1 MALHI
6 SGKLVAVGLVITAL
20 ITAFSAPKGADDS
33 ARPLDVTPTAVVLTQ
48 PVATDGDR
56 PAAVGPFANPAYIV
70 RATGYNSMASQT
82 DHTPHITATGERTR
96 FGVIAVSRDLLGG
109 SLPYGSLVRLTDLG
123 NYYTG
128 RGYGRFQSLLDGQGL
143 FIVEDTMHQRK
154 RDQVDIWFGDYASA
168 VNWGVRKVRVELVRY
183 GRDGPELAPVEAS
196 GFSGTPRL
204 VAAR

>member
-20 ITAFSAPKGADDS
+20 ITAFSAPRGDEDGARS
-33 ARPLDVTPTAVVLTQ
+33 ILIT
-48 PVATDGDR
+48 PVATVR
-56 PAAVGPFANPAYIV
+56 ATPVEAAHALPVAVGPIANPVYVV

-82 DHTPHITATGERTR
+82 DPTPHITATGERTR
-96 FGVIAVSRDLLGG
+96 FGVIAVSRDLLGQ

-123 NYYTG
+123 NYYSG

-143 FIVEDTMHQRK
+143 FVVEDTMHQRK

-168 VNWGVRKVRVELVRY
+168 VNWGVRKVRVEVVRY
-183 GRDGPELAPVEAS
+183 GRSGPELAPSEAT
-196 GFSGTPRL
+196 GFTGTPRL
-204 VAAR
+204 LAAR